1 MGPSMWKPV
10 PVEKAIGKKLLH
22 DITLITERA
31 KGAIFKKGHIIKPE
45 DVELLKNA
53 GHYYVFVEES
63 VEEDVI
69 LEDEAVKNFAKYIS
83 GPNTYIKSVEEG
95 KAMIFAKH
103 KGLLK
108 VSYEGL
114 LAVNNSGTFI
124 VVTRQGNIGVS
135 KGELIAVVDLVPL
148 AIRKNEMKEIKVR
161 IRKHLPLVYVKPFKK
176 KKVGLVVT
184 GTEIYE
190 GRIKDLASDKVK
202 EKVEKYGGT
211 VCETVILPD
220 NEELIKSKILE
231 YIAKY
236 DIVILTGGMSVDPTD
251 KTPKAIALTGAKIVA
266 YGIPVKPTT
275 MTIIA
280 YLNSKPIIGVSSG
293 IIYFKEE
300 NVLDILLPKIMADE
314 FWTKEDIAKL
324 GYGGIMPIYLM
335 KKISKHKSM
344 ST

>member
-1 MGPSMWKPV
+1 MGLNMWKPV

-22 DITLITERA
+22 DITLITEKT
-31 KGAIFKKGHIIKPE
+31 KGAIFRRGHIIKPE

-69 LEDEAVKNFAKYIS
+69 LEEEAVEDFAKYIS
-83 GPNTYIKSVEEG
+83 GPNTYIKKVEEG
-95 KAMIFAKH
+95 KAMIFAER

-114 LAVNNSGTFI
+114 LTVNSSGTFI
-124 VVTRQGNIGVS
+124 VVTRQDNIGVS

-148 AIRKNEMKEIKVR
+148 AIRKDEMKEMKVKIK
-161 IRKHLPLVYVKPFKK
+161 KYLPLIYVKPFKR
-176 KKVGLVVT
+176 KKVGLIVT

-190 GRIKDLASDKVK
+190 GRIKDLASDKVR

-211 VCETVILPD
+211 VCETITLPD
-220 NEELIKSKILE
+220 DEKLIKSKILE
-231 YIAKY
+231 YVAKY

-251 KTPKAIALTGAKIVA
+251 KTAKAIALTGAKIVA

-275 MTIIA
+275 MTMIA

-293 IIYFKEE
+293 IIYFKEK

-314 FWTKEDIAKL
+314 YWAKEDIAKL

-335 KKISKHKSM
+335 KKISKQKHQ
-344 ST
+344 